1 MSYQNVFERYEIKY
15 FLTKTQKEA
24 LMKEMD
30 GRMQSDKYGRTII
43 RNIYYDTDSF
53 RLIRD
58 SLDHPVY
65 KEKLRIRSYQRAEI
79 GDMVFVEI
87 KKKFEDVVYKRR
99 VAMPR
104 IAAEYWIDYRKPLA
118 FGSQITSEIDYLV
131 DFYEGLSAKAFLSYE
146 REAFSD
152 NKNPEFRLT
161 LDENILARDTE
172 LNLGSDIWG
181 QPLLP
186 HGMTLMEVKIAGAMP
201 LWMAN
206 FLSSNNI
213 QKVSY
218 SKYGTYYRNC
228 LSSGAIQERSVFYA

>member
-24 LMKEMD
+24 LIKEMD
-30 GRMQSDKYGRTII
+30 GRMQSDKYGRTTI

-104 IAAEYWIDYRKPLA
+104 IAAENWIDYRKPLA

>member
-30 GRMQSDKYGRTII
+30 KRMQSDKYGRTTI
-43 RNIYYDTDSF
+43 RNIYYDTDNF

-104 IAAEYWIDYRKPLA
+104 IAAENWIDYRKPLA

-218 SKYGTYYRNC
+218 SKYGTYYRDC